1 MSFTLED
8 IQRLRSN
15 WCDTVTVGELPP
27 EPARAMGLHVPL
39 VYLSKRSLDH
49 INQRHRHVSDFD
61 LLLAP
66 FVFRH
71 GLVIRE
77 QAKPNS
83 YLCSYVG
90 PLVPEQRRYGAVLK
104 VASPD
109 REVYLDTF
117 HRLHKRQTVAW
128 LKRGSIIRTHD

>member
-49 INQRHRHVSDFD
+49 INQRQRHVSDFD

-83 YLCSYVG
+83 YLARMWARWFRSS
-90 PLVPEQRRYGAVLK
+90 GA
-104 VASPD
+104 
-109 REVYLDTF
+109 
-117 HRLHKRQTVAW
+117 TV
-128 LKRGSIIRTHD
+128 RF